1 MMENTEGQNDSFRD
15 SIATI
20 NEKGKRAWVY
30 PKKPKGYFTNAR
42 TFVSVILLAI
52 LFIMPFI
59 KTDGHPFI
67 LLNVLER
74 RFILFGLSFGPQDF
88 YLFVLAMITIIVF
101 VVLFTAVF
109 GRIFC
114 GWICPQTVFME
125 MVFRKIEYLIEGDAA
140 KQRALDKA
148 PLSSSKSIKKTSKHI
163 IFYLISFFIANTFL
177 AYIIGIDNLLKI
189 VQSPPSEHL
198 TGFIAI
204 VIFSGVFYFVFAK
217 FREQACIIVCPY
229 GRLQGVLLDQNSIIV
244 AYDYVRGEPRGKIKR
259 NEDRTKGDCIDCG
272 LCVDVCPTGIDIRNG
287 VQLECVNC
295 TACIDACDYVM
306 KKTNKP
312 KGLIRYDSLKGIKE
326 KAKKRITPRVIS
338 YSVLLVILL
347 TIFSLLLANRKEVD
361 VEVLRTPGLLSQ
373 EQPDNRISNLYN
385 IEVVNKTYR
394 TIAIDIK
401 LLNMKGEIKIIGQ
414 KLEVKSQGVFE
425 TKLLLI
431 LNKNDLKEQNTPL
444 TLGVYENG
452 KLISTINTSFL
463 GVIKEE

>member
-1 MMENTEGQNDSFRD
+1 MENTEGQNDSFRD

-74 RFILFGLSFGPQDF
+74 KFILFGLTFGPQDF

-140 KQRALDKA
+140 KQRELDKA
-148 PLSSSKSIKKTSKHI
+148 PLSGSKFLKKTSKHI

-177 AYIIGIDNLLKI
+177 AYIIGIDNLFKI

-244 AYDYVRGEPRGKIKR
+244 AYDYVRGEPRGKIKK

-338 YSVLLVILL
+338 YSVLLVVLL
-347 TIFSLLLANRKEVD
+347 TIFSLLLVNRKEVD

-431 LNKNDLKEQNTPL
+431 LNKNDLKELNTPL